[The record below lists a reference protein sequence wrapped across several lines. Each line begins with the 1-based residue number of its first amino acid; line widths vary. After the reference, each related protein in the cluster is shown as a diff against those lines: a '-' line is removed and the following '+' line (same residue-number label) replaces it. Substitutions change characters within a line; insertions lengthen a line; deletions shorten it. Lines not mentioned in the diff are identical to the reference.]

1 MKKPKIMNHKFK
13 RLTQK
18 IGIKVLRVMDP
29 SKYEGPKN
37 DFTQE
42 ALAICR
48 KLASKPTSTL
58 LISPIS
64 GKRYIKSDDSQIYI
78 IIEGHL
84 INIVNHAYSYVI
96 PVEGRQKER
105 LLAMFDREVERRRE
119 VMESEIR
126 SNIQHSLSTIY
137 KTLINE

>member
-18 IGIKVLRVMDP
+18 IGIKVLLVMDP

-58 LISPIS
+58 LISPI
-64 GKRYIKSDDSQIYI
+64 
-78 IIEGHL
+78 
-84 INIVNHAYSYVI
+84 
-96 PVEGRQKER
+96 
-105 LLAMFDREVERRRE
+105 
-119 VMESEIR
+119 
-126 SNIQHSLSTIY
+126 
-137 KTLINE
+137 